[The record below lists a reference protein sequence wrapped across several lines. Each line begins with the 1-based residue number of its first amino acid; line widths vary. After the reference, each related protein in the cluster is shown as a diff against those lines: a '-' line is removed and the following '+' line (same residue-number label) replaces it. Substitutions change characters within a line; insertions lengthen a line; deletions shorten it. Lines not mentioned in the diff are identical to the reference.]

1 MLDAVKES
9 VSGYNNKTATA
20 KARAFLY
27 DGAFYVELDANAPKE
42 MANAK
47 EDLDLNYY
55 GKMALPLDDMAAMVS
70 TALSDYQT
78 LSYAEFIEKYSSML
92 EMFNIS
98 LPTMPMG
105 SLSIPDD
112 FFTGEDYT
120 KVVNAVKALGV
131 KISSVNNNNV
141 TFSVDLTVNK
151 LLEAAKSYLG
161 EEAVTAMVSTLG
173 LDNVNKDTTFLS
185 LPISYDV
192 VKNVVTQVKASSQA
206 VDVIATLVNVVANVI
221 SMMQG
226 STGGTALIPEGA
238 LTGNFSF
245 EANFKVDGDVSFTAA
260 PNSSYEYADLDL
272 GELPFAA

>member
-1 MLDAVKES
+1 
-9 VSGYNNKTATA
+9 
-20 KARAFLY
+20 
-27 DGAFYVELDANAPKE
+27 

-98 LPTMPMG
+98 FPTIPMG
-105 SLSIPDD
+105 SLSIPDE
-112 FFTGEDYT
+112 FFTREDYT

-161 EEAVTAMVSTLG
+161 EEAVRRTAMVSTLG

-192 VKNVVTQVKASSQA
+192 VKNVVTQVKASSQP